1 MLSDSIK
8 IVSAGFQDPAQM
20 HLARDNDVVDTLTPI
35 DPISRSEKPF
45 CQGEASAVGLSRM
58 PMVRNLS

>member
-1 MLSDSIK
+1 
-8 IVSAGFQDPAQM
+8 M